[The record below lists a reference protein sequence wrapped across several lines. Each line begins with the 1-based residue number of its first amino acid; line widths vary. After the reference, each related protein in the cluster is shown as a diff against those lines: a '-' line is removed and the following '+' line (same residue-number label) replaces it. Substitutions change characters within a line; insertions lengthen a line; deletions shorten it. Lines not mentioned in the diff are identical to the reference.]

1 MRIDIDAFNVL
12 QVLVEEGSFAK
23 ASERLH
29 KAQSAVSYQIKKLEQ
44 HLGVT
49 LFNRDHYRA
58 ELTPEGK
65 VILAEG
71 QRLLQ
76 HLANIEHLAS
86 RFSQGWEPKLELV
99 IDGALPM
106 EPIMTALKRMSE
118 HNIPTKVQLNMEFLG
133 GVQHRFERDQADLML
148 VKDYRTGPS
157 YHPKPLPAITSVLVA
172 SSQHPLSQLKD
183 ISLPE
188 LQQHV
193 ELTIEDSSPG
203 KRDRDE
209 MQFGGDKVFYLS
221 GFIMK
226 KNALLKGLGFGW
238 MPDFLIAEELH
249 QGQLIEIDFI
259 GGNRFSF
266 TPQLVSTLERP
277 LGRAGQLFTEL
288 ILQEF
293 AQYQLQQQS
302 GLSGAGLG

>member
-1 MRIDIDAFNVL
+1 
-12 QVLVEEGSFAK
+12 
-23 ASERLH
+23 
-29 KAQSAVSYQIKKLEQ
+29 
-44 HLGVT
+44 VT
-49 LFNRDHYRA
+49 LFNRDNYRA

-86 RFSQGWEPKLELV
+86 RYSQGWEPKLELV

-106 EPIMTALKRMSE
+106 EPIMSALKLMSE
-118 HNIPTKVQLNMEFLG
+118 HNIPTKIQLNMEFLG

-157 YHPKPLPAITSVLVA
+157 YHPKPLPTITSVLVA
-172 SSQHPLSQLKD
+172 SRLHPLSQRQGIK
-183 ISLPE
+183 LPE

-193 ELTIEDSSPG
+193 ELTIEDSSPD
-203 KRDRDE
+203 KRARDE
-209 MQFGGDKVFYLS
+209 MQFGGDKVFYIS

-226 KNALLKGLGFGW
+226 KNDLLKGLGFGW
-238 MPDFLIAEELH
+238 MPDFLITEELAN
-249 QGQLIEIDFI
+249 GELMAIDFI
-259 GGNRFSF
+259 GGNRFRF
-266 TPQLVSTLERP
+266 TPQLVSTLDRP

-293 AQYQLQQQS
+293 ALYQQQQT

>member
-12 QVLVEEGSFAK
+12 QVLVEEGSFSK

-29 KAQSAVSYQIKKLEQ
+29 KAQSAVSYQVKKLEQ

-58 ELTPEGK
+58 ELTAEGK

-106 EPIMTALKRMSE
+106 EPIMSALKRMSE
-118 HNIPTKVQLNMEFLG
+118 HNIPTKIQLNMEFLG

-157 YHPKPLPAITSVLVA
+157 YHPKPLPTVTSVLVA
-172 SSQHPLSQLKD
+172 SPMHPLSQSRS

-203 KRDRDE
+203 KRARDE

-238 MPDFLIAEELH
+238 MPDFLITEELAN
-249 QGQLIEIDFI
+249 GQLTPIDFI

-293 AQYQLQQQS
+293 ALYQEQQS
-302 GLSGAGLG
+302 GVSGAGLG

>member
-1 MRIDIDAFNVL
+1 MRIDVDAFKVL

-29 KAQSAVSYQIKKLEQ
+29 KAQSAVSYQVKKLEQ
-44 HLGVT
+44 HLGVS
-49 LFNRDHYRA
+49 LFNRDQYRA
-58 ELTPEGK
+58 ELTPEGR

-86 RFSQGWEPKLELV
+86 RFSEGWEPKLELV

-106 EPIMTALKRMSE
+106 EPIMTALKRMAE
-118 HNIPTKVQLNMEFLG
+118 HKVPTKIQLNMEFLG
-133 GVQHRFERDQADLML
+133 GVQHRFERDGADLML
-148 VKDYRTGPS
+148 VKDYLTGPN
-157 YHPKPLPAITSVLVA
+157 YHPKALPTITSVLVA
-172 SSQHPLSQLKD
+172 SCHHPLVKQSQ
-183 ISLPE
+183 ISLTE

-193 ELTIEDSSPG
+193 ELTIEDSSPQ
-203 KRDRDE
+203 RLVRDE

-238 MPDFLIAEELH
+238 MPAFLIHEELNS
-249 QGQLIEIDFI
+249 GELRSVDFV
-259 GGNRFSF
+259 GGNTFSF

-288 ILQEF
+288 ILDEF
-293 AQYQLQQQS
+293 TRFELHTS
-302 GLSGAGLG
+302 KEINTTGLG

>member
-1 MRIDIDAFNVL
+1 MRIDVDAFKVL

-23 ASERLH
+23 AAERLH
-29 KAQSAVSYQIKKLEQ
+29 KAQSAVSYQVKKLEE
-44 HLGVT
+44 HLGVA
-49 LFNRDHYRA
+49 LFSREQYRA
-58 ELTPEGK
+58 ELTPEGR

-76 HLANIEHLAS
+76 HLANIEHLAG
-86 RFSQGWEPKLELV
+86 RFSEGWEPKLELV

-106 EPIMTALKRMSE
+106 EPIMTALKRMAE
-118 HNIPTKVQLNMEFLG
+118 HQIPTKIQLNMEFLG
-133 GVQHRFERDQADLML
+133 GVQHRFERDKADLML
-148 VKDYRTGPS
+148 VKDYRTGPN
-157 YHPKPLPAITSVLVA
+157 YHPQPLPAITSVLVTA
-172 SSQHPLSQLKD
+172 ANHPLANIKRL
-183 ISLPE
+183 SLPE

-193 ELTIEDSSPG
+193 ELTIEDSSPVSS
-203 KRDRDE
+203 RRDE

-238 MPDFLIAEELH
+238 MPDFLIGEELR
-249 QGQLIEIDFI
+249 GRELVEIDFV
-259 GGNRFSF
+259 GGSRYTF

-288 ILQEF
+288 ILAEF
-293 AQYQLQQQS
+293 ARADRL
-302 GLSGAGLG
+302 GGAGMG

>member
-23 ASERLH
+23 AAERLH
-29 KAQSAVSYQIKKLEQ
+29 KAQSAVSYQVKKLEE
-44 HLGVT
+44 HLGVQ
-49 LFNRDHYRA
+49 LFSREQYRA
-58 ELTPEGK
+58 ELTQEGR

-86 RFSQGWEPKLELV
+86 RFSEGWEPKLELV

-106 EPIMTALKRMSE
+106 EPIMTALKRMAE
-118 HNIPTKVQLNMEFLG
+118 HQIPTKIQLNMEFLG
-133 GVQHRFERDQADLML
+133 GVQHRFERDNADLML
-148 VKDYRTGPS
+148 VKDYRTGPY
-157 YHPKPLPAITSVLVA
+157 YHPQPLPAITSVLVA
-172 SSQHPLSQLKD
+172 SASHPLSFIRE
-183 ISLPE
+183 ISLSE

-193 ELTIEDSSPG
+193 ELTIEDSSPN
-203 KRDRDE
+203 KSYRDE

-238 MPDFLIAEELH
+238 LPDFLVQEELVK
-249 QGQLIEIDFI
+249 GELVEIDFV
-259 GGNRFSF
+259 GGSRFTF
-266 TPQLVSTLERP
+266 IPQLVSTLERP

-288 ILQEF
+288 ILEEF
-293 AQYQLQQQS
+293 AKAEQFN
-302 GLSGAGLG
+302 GVGLG

>member
-23 ASERLH
+23 AAERLH
-29 KAQSAVSYQIKKLEQ
+29 KAQSAVSYQVKKLEE
-44 HLGVT
+44 HLGVQ
-49 LFNRDHYRA
+49 LFSREQYRA
-58 ELTPEGK
+58 ELTQEGR

-71 QRLLQ
+71 RRLLQ

-86 RFSQGWEPKLELV
+86 RFSEGWEPKLELV

-106 EPIMTALKRMSE
+106 EPIMTALKRMAE
-118 HNIPTKVQLNMEFLG
+118 HQIPTKIQLNMEFLG
-133 GVQHRFERDQADLML
+133 GVQHRFERDNADLML
-148 VKDYRTGPS
+148 VKDYRTGPY
-157 YHPKPLPAITSVLVA
+157 YHPQPLPAITSVLVA
-172 SSQHPLSQLKD
+172 SASHPLSFIRE
-183 ISLPE
+183 ISLSE

-193 ELTIEDSSPG
+193 ELTIEDSSPN
-203 KRDRDE
+203 KSYRDE

-238 MPDFLIAEELH
+238 LPDFLVQEELEK
-249 QGQLIEIDFI
+249 GELVEIDFV
-259 GGNRFSF
+259 GGSRYTFI
-266 TPQLVSTLERP
+266 PQLVSTLERP

-288 ILQEF
+288 ILEEF
-293 AQYQLQQQS
+293 AKAEQFN
-302 GLSGAGLG
+302 GVGLG

>member
-23 ASERLH
+23 AAERLH
-29 KAQSAVSYQIKKLEQ
+29 KAQSAVSYQVKKLEE
-44 HLGVT
+44 HLGVQ
-49 LFNRDHYRA
+49 LFSRDQYRA
-58 ELTPEGK
+58 ELTSEGR

-86 RFSQGWEPKLELV
+86 RFSEGWEPKLELV

-106 EPIMTALKRMSE
+106 EPIMTALKRMAE
-118 HNIPTKVQLNMEFLG
+118 HQIPTKIQLNMEFLG
-133 GVQHRFERDQADLML
+133 GVQHRFERDNADLML
-148 VKDYRTGPS
+148 VKDYRTGPY
-157 YHPKPLPAITSVLVA
+157 YHPQPLPAITSVLVTSA
-172 SSQHPLSQLKD
+172 LHPLAQQKH

-193 ELTIEDSSPG
+193 ELTIEDSSPN
-203 KRDRDE
+203 KTYRDE
-209 MQFGGDKVFYLS
+209 LQFGGDKVFYLS

-238 MPDFLIAEELH
+238 LPDFLVQEELLS
-249 QGQLIEIDFI
+249 GELVEVDFV
-259 GGNRFSF
+259 GGSRYTF

-277 LGRAGQLFTEL
+277 LGRAGKLFTEL
-288 ILQEF
+288 ILEEF
-293 AQYQLQQQS
+293 AKTGQFN
-302 GLSGAGLG
+302 GVGLG

>member
-29 KAQSAVSYQIKKLEQ
+29 KAQSAVSYQVKKLEQ

-157 YHPKPLPAITSVLVA
+157 YHPKPLPTITSVLVA
-172 SSQHPLSQLKD
+172 SSQHPLNLLKE

-193 ELTIEDSSPG
+193 ELTI
-203 KRDRDE
+203 
-209 MQFGGDKVFYLS
+209 
-221 GFIMK
+221 
-226 KNALLKGLGFGW
+226 
-238 MPDFLIAEELH
+238 
-249 QGQLIEIDFI
+249 
-259 GGNRFSF
+259 
-266 TPQLVSTLERP
+266 
-277 LGRAGQLFTEL
+277 
-288 ILQEF
+288 
-293 AQYQLQQQS
+293 
-302 GLSGAGLG
+302 

>member
-12 QVLVEEGSFAK
+12 QVLVEEGSFSK

-29 KAQSAVSYQIKKLEQ
+29 KAQSAVSYQVKKLEQ

-49 LFNRDHYRA
+49 LFNRDNYRA
-58 ELTPEGK
+58 ELTAEGK

-172 SSQHPLSQLKD
+172 SSQHPLSQLKG

-293 AQYQLQQQS
+293 ARYQQQQQS

>member
-12 QVLVEEGSFAK
+12 QVLVEEGSFSK

-29 KAQSAVSYQIKKLEQ
+29 KAQSAVSYQVKKLEQ

-49 LFNRDHYRA
+49 LFNRDNYRA

-157 YHPKPLPAITSVLVA
+157 YHPKPLPTITSVLVA
-172 SSQHPLSQLKD
+172 SSQHPLSQLKG
-183 ISLPE
+183 ISLSE

-293 AQYQLQQQS
+293 ARYQQQQQS